1 MKNALAIALLASAF
15 VLSGCNTSVGVDNA
29 DTHEGQFSNV
39 TGTLVTRYSADPE
52 AVFNS
57 VKRTLDSMR
66 GTLRTGETDE
76 RGANKELISVTV
88 YARTVGDLE
97 IKIDVAKAEDEITK
111 AAFTKVTVKYGF
123 FGNLPESQQIV
134 SKISSNL
141 RR

>member
-1 MKNALAIALLASAF
+1 MKNALALALLASAF

-29 DTHEGQFSNV
+29 DTREGQFSNV
-39 TGTLVTRYSADPE
+39 TGILVTRYNADPE

-66 GTLRTGETDE
+66 GIRTGETDE

-88 YARTVGDLE
+88 YFRTVGDLE

>member
-1 MKNALAIALLASAF
+1 MKNALALALLASAF

-29 DTHEGQFSNV
+29 ETREGQFSNV
-39 TGTLVTRYSADPE
+39 TGILVTRYNADPE

-88 YARTVGDLE
+88 FARTVG
-97 IKIDVAKAEDEITK
+97 DEITK
-111 AAFTKVTVKYGF
+111 AAYTKVTVKYGF